1 MTGSETSDASNT
13 PQPQQNA
20 LRRYSR
26 PAVRAVVRVLAR
38 TPVTPNAITVFGLVV
53 TAAAAYVIATGG
65 LFWGGVILLAGS
77 ALDAL
82 DGELARMT
90 GRVSVFGAFLDSSID
105 RAQEGLLFMGLALY
119 YHSVPNAWGVAL
131 SFLALIGSYMV
142 SYTRARAEGL
152 GFKGEFGFMSR
163 PIRIILL
170 GAALLAGWPTPV
182 LGLIAILS
190 VVTAIQRSAAV
201 FRQAKGK

>member
-1 MTGSETSDASNT
+1 
-13 PQPQQNA
+13 
-20 LRRYSR
+20 
-26 PAVRAVVRVLAR
+26 VRAVVRLLAK
-38 TPVTPNAITVFGLVV
+38 TPVTPNAITVFGLGV

-82 DGELARMT
+82 DGELARQT

-105 RAQEGLLFMGLALY
+105 RAQEGLLFMGVALY
-119 YHSVPNAWGVAL
+119 YHTAGSMWGVGL

-163 PIRIILL
+163 PMRIIFL
-170 GAALLAGWPTPV
+170 GVSLLAGWPLPV
-182 LGLIAILS
+182 LVVIALLS
-190 VVTAIQRSAAV
+190 ALTAVQRSAAV
-201 FRQAKGK
+201 ARQAGKK

>member
-1 MTGSETSDASNT
+1 MTAEARGTQ
-13 PQPQQNA
+13 PPQQNA
-20 LRRYSR
+20 LRRLSR
-26 PAVRAVVRVLAR
+26 PVVWAVVRVLAK
-38 TPVTPNAITVFGLVV
+38 TPVTPNTITVFGLLV

-82 DGELARMT
+82 DGELARQT
-90 GRVSVFGAFLDSSID
+90 DRVSVFGAFLDSTID
-105 RAQEGLLFMGLALY
+105 RVQEGLLFMGLALY
-119 YHSVPNAWGVAL
+119 YTALASMWGVAL
-131 SFLALIGSYMV
+131 SFLALLGSYLV

-170 GAALLAGWPTPV
+170 GGALLLGWPLPA
-182 LGLIAILS
+182 LGILALFTT
-190 VVTAIQRSAAV
+190 VTAIQRSAAV
-201 FRQAKGK
+201 ARQAGEK